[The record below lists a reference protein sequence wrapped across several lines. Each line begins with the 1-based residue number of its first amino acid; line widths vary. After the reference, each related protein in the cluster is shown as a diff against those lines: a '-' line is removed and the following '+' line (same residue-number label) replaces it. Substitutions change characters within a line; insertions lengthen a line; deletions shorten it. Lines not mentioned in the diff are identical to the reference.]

1 MRILF
6 IKQKKTVSFKN
17 RNFTKISKCN
27 LKFGSIGFFFFTFFR
42 FEYYYINFLKKFLKF
57 YFQIKYLNLKKFL
70 FWIKL
75 SLNYPITKKSKNS
88 RMGKGKGG
96 FLRWTINLKKNFIFL
111 EFKNLFFLKYFIF
124 EKFFRFFFK
133 NKIFYIEQKK
143 M

>member
-1 MRILF
+1 MERHIFIYTYFIIYLYFFLFFFFYFFFFFFFFFFFLKKKKLIVFLFKKLFKKCSFLRILF

-70 FWIKL
+70 F
-75 SLNYPITKKSKNS
+75 
-88 RMGKGKGG
+88 
-96 FLRWTINLKKNFIFL
+96 
-111 EFKNLFFLKYFIF
+111 
-124 EKFFRFFFK
+124 
-133 NKIFYIEQKK
+133 
-143 M
+143 